1 MEFSLSLW
9 RRRGTTRKQ
18 LSLWFGPGWEE
29 DVWCTGDRSILSGS
43 LRAEDYLIRL
53 EHSGWELYHLNHR
66 LGGPFASTSIARRE
80 AETHF
85 KKGNAKWQSKA
96 S

>member
-9 RRRGTTRKQ
+9 RRRVTNRKQ

-29 DVWCTGDRSILSGS
+29 DVWCTGKCSILSGS
-43 LRAEDYLIRL
+43 LRAENYLIQL
-53 EHSGWELYHLNHR
+53 EHSGWELYYLDHR
-66 LGGPFASTSIARRE
+66 LSGPFESSSVARRE
-80 AETHF
+80 AEIHF
-85 KKGNAKWQSKA
+85 KKGNVTWQSKA